1 MMDGGRRAVVMC
13 SVEKEF
19 SVTPLPLLPYPS
31 FGLPVCFLSF
41 FTPEGGSFSFNPV
54 SCDCEGVSLYT
65 PPHQKWS
72 ENSALSSQRPHGP
85 PMADQTPS
93 IRVAPPDG
101 TGNPIPERFS
111 LGLAPKKPPPLAP
124 ARASGAS
131 ERSRPRGRKGRLRV
145 SIAGREGRPHPRGWL
160 CVCLPDSDG
169 RLRGR
174 ACVLSPSH
182 PREMAESTE
191 PHAASPWTQGSDFYR
206 EIPSAPAVKVK
217 SSREIDAPGWALG

>member
-1 MMDGGRRAVVMC
+1 MSAASAHKRRRLRPGAVIIGAGGQAVWACNLATHELGTYIRRGPARM
-13 SVEKEF
+13 
-19 SVTPLPLLPYPS
+19 
-31 FGLPVCFLSF
+31 
-41 FTPEGGSFSFNPV
+41 GSSI
-54 SCDCEGVSLYT
+54 L
-65 PPHQKWS
+65 PPHRKWS
-72 ENSALSSQRPHGP
+72 ENSALSSQCPHGP
-85 PMADQTPS
+85 PMADPTPS
-93 IRVAPPDG
+93 FRVAPPDG

-111 LGLAPKKPPPLAP
+111 PGLAPKKPPPLAP
-124 ARASGAS
+124 ARASG
-131 ERSRPRGRKGRLRV
+131 PPKPTTRKGRLRV

-206 EIPSAPAVKVK
+206 ENPICTSVLK
-217 SSREIDAPGWALG
+217 

>member
-1 MMDGGRRAVVMC
+1 MYSGGYAYFYQLFALAAAACLRFIA
-13 SVEKEF
+13 
-19 SVTPLPLLPYPS
+19 L
-31 FGLPVCFLSF
+31 
-41 FTPEGGSFSFNPV
+41 
-54 SCDCEGVSLYT
+54 
-65 PPHQKWS
+65 
-72 ENSALSSQRPHGP
+72 SALHVLTSPRTGRTGCPRILRHAESGAKKSSLTSQRPDGP
-85 PMADQTPS
+85 PMADPTPS

-111 LGLAPKKPPPLAP
+111 VGLAPKKPPPLAP
-124 ARASGAS
+124 ARASG
-131 ERSRPRGRKGRLRV
+131 PPKPTTRKGRLRV

-191 PHAASPWTQGSDFYR
+191 PHAASPSTQGSDFYR
-206 EIPSAPAVKVK
+206 ENPICTSVLK
-217 SSREIDAPGWALG
+217 

>member
-1 MMDGGRRAVVMC
+1 MPCLLRLCTSAYAFSYQLFKPAAAACLRLIALSALDLLTSPRTGRTGRPRILRHIE
-13 SVEKEF
+13 S
-19 SVTPLPLLPYPS
+19 
-31 FGLPVCFLSF
+31 G
-41 FTPEGGSFSFNPV
+41 
-54 SCDCEGVSLYT
+54 
-65 PPHQKWS
+65 S

-85 PMADQTPS
+85 PMADPTPS

-101 TGNPIPERFS
+101 AGNPIPERFP

-124 ARASGAS
+124 ARASG
-131 ERSRPRGRKGRLRV
+131 PPKPTTRKGRLRV

-206 EIPSAPAVKVK
+206 ENPICTSALK
-217 SSREIDAPGWALG
+217 